1 MIPFLQP
8 KTIEHHLEP
17 KNCNQYYCPPQLL
30 QFPIHLAEYLFAKYT
45 SDVHV
50 SCNQLFC
57 HNDHHPAASNA
68 VRATNQQ
75 QQKQESKTKKIRK
88 LFKWKLS
95 SAVFLPHSL
104 PLFPFLRILLIL
116 LLHDSLFS
124 VCTNKT
130 PSNKVDKLLKV
141 RFIDNAL

>member
-17 KNCNQYYCPPQLL
+17 KNCNQYYFAHQLL

-68 VRATNQQ
+68 AVQATNNNKNKNRK
-75 QQKQESKTKKIRK
+75 QKRFANFSNESFR
-88 LFKWKLS
+88 
-95 SAVFLPHSL
+95 
-104 PLFPFLRILLIL
+104 R
-116 LLHDSLFS
+116 LFS
-124 VCTNKT
+124 SPTLSLCCRSFSSSSYTNHSIAFAPT
-130 PSNKVDKLLKV
+130 KLLQIKL
-141 RFIDNAL
+141 INC

>member
-57 HNDHHPAASNA
+57 HNDHHPASNA
-68 VRATNQQ
+68 AVQATNNNKNKNRK
-75 QQKQESKTKKIRK
+75 QKRFANFSNESFRR
-88 LFKWKLS
+88 LFS
-95 SAVFLPHSL
+95 SPALL
-104 PLFPFLRILLIL
+104 LFPFLLIS